1 MENSDKGNSEVEQS
15 HSTTLDSLTQ
25 TYEEKFNGK
34 CEDQAALRFLPV
46 LKLSTPENDHN
57 CEAIVL
63 SDQLKLYKVDSLKHY

>member
-34 CEDQAALRFLPV
+34 CGDQAALRFLPV
-46 LKLSTPENDHN
+46 LKLSTP
-57 CEAIVL
+57 VMTTT
-63 SDQLKLYKVDSLKHY
+63 LKLLC